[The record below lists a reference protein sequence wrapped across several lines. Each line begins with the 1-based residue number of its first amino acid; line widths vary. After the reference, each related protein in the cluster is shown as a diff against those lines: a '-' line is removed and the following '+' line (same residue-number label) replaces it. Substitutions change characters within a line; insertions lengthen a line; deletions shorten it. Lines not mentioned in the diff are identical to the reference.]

1 MHAIIPVAGKGTR
14 LRPHTWSTPK
24 ALLQVAGKPILGHI
38 IDRLVSAGIA
48 HVTLIVGYLG
58 DVIVAWTRKEYPDI
72 RVDFA
77 MQTNMDGLASAVDL
91 AAPVTGDGVTLVV
104 LGDTIFSAD
113 LSRAV
118 DSKRNMIAVK
128 RVDDPSRF
136 GVVLLEGD
144 RVVRLVEK
152 PEEFISDLAI
162 VGIYGF
168 SSGTMLMNA
177 TSRLIKSGKRTRGE
191 YQLTDAMQLML
202 DDGQA
207 FGVFEVDEWY
217 DCGKPE
223 TFLETNR
230 ILLNQGFGE
239 RRAEIV
245 DSVII
250 PPVSMLKGT
259 VISSSIVGPHVSI
272 GCNSKIKNSI
282 ISNTVI
288 GKRSSIDLVN
298 IRDSIIGDDVAIS
311 GKAEKLNVGNSSTIE
326 FQQ

>member
-14 LRPHTWSTPK
+14 LRPQTWSTPK
-24 ALLQVAGKPILGHI
+24 PLLQVAGKPILGHI
-38 IDRLVSAGIA
+38 IDRLVSAGTV

-58 DVIVAWTRKEYPDI
+58 DEIVAWTKKEYPNID
-72 RVDFA
+72 VDFA
-77 MQTNMDGLASAVDL
+77 KQNNMDGLASAVNL
-91 AAPVTGDGVTLVV
+91 ATPMTGDGVTLVV

-113 LSRAV
+113 LSQAV
-118 DSKRNMIAVK
+118 DPQRNMIAVK

-152 PEEFISDLAI
+152 PEIFISDLAI
-162 VGIYGF
+162 IGIYGF
-168 SSGTMLMNA
+168 SSGTVLMHA
-177 TSRLIKSGKRTRGE
+177 TSSLIKSGKRTRGE
-191 YQLTDAMQLML
+191 FQLTDAMQLML
-202 DDGQA
+202 DEGHD
-207 FGVFEVDEWY
+207 FGVFEVNEWF

-230 ILLNQGFGE
+230 ILLDLGMNE
-239 RRAEIV
+239 NRAEIV
-245 DSVII
+245 DSIVI
-250 PPVSMLKGT
+250 PPVSLMEGT
-259 VISSSIVGPHVSI
+259 VISSSIVGPHVSL
-272 GCNSKIKNSI
+272 GCNSRIENSI

-288 GKRSSIDLVN
+288 GKSSSIDMVN

-326 FQQ
+326 L

>member
-1 MHAIIPVAGKGTR
+1 MHAIVPVAGKGTR

-24 ALLQVAGKPILGHI
+24 PLLQVAGKPILGHI
-38 IDRLVSAGIA
+38 IDRLVSAGIV

-58 DVIVAWTRKEYPDI
+58 DQIVEWTKKEYPEI
-72 RVDFA
+72 HVDFA
-77 MQTNMDGLASAVDL
+77 KQKNMDGLASAVDL
-91 AAPVTGDGVTLVV
+91 AAPMTGDGVTLVV

-113 LSRAV
+113 ISKAV
-118 DSKRNMIAVK
+118 DPQQNMIAVK

-177 TSRLIKSGKRTRGE
+177 TSKLIKSGNRTRGE

-202 DDGQA
+202 DEGHD
-207 FGVFEVDEWY
+207 FGVFEVDEWF

-230 ILLNQGFGE
+230 ILLDSGSGE
-239 RRAEIV
+239 NRASIV

-250 PPVSMLKGT
+250 QPVSMLAGT

-272 GCNSKIKNSI
+272 GCDTRIEKSI

-288 GKRSSIDLVN
+288 GKRSSIDHAN
-298 IRDSIIGDDVAIS
+298 IRDSIIGDDVAVS
-311 GKAEKLNVGNSSTIE
+311 GNAEKLNVGNSSTVE
-326 FQQ
+326 L

>member
-24 ALLQVAGKPILGHI
+24 PLLQVAGKPILGHI
-38 IDRLVSAGIA
+38 IDRLVSAGVV

-58 DVIVAWTRKEYPDI
+58 DMIVEWTKNEYPDI
-72 RVDFA
+72 NVDFVK
-77 MQTNMDGLASAVDL
+77 QNNMDGLASAVNL

-113 LSRAV
+113 LSRAI
-118 DSKRNMIAVK
+118 DPDRNMIAVK
-128 RVDDPSRF
+128 QVDDPGRF

-168 SSGTMLMNA
+168 SSGTILMSA

-202 DDGQA
+202 DEGYD
-207 FGVFEVDEWY
+207 FGVFEVDNWF

-223 TFLETNR
+223 TLLETNR
-230 ILLNQGFGE
+230 ILLNSGIGE
-239 RRAEIV
+239 SGALIV

-250 PPVSMLKGT
+250 PPVSMPESA
-259 VISSSIVGPHVSI
+259 VISSSIVGPHVSL
-272 GCNSKIKNSI
+272 GCNTRIKNSI

-288 GKRSSIDLVN
+288 GEHSSIDLVN
-298 IRDSIIGDDVAIS
+298 IRDSIIGDDVSVS
-311 GKAEKLNVGNSSTIE
+311 GKADKLNVGNSSKIE
-326 FQQ
+326 L

>member
-24 ALLQVAGKPILGHI
+24 PLLQVAGKPILGHI
-38 IDRLVSAGIA
+38 MDRLASAGIV

-58 DVIVAWTRKEYPDI
+58 DMIVEWTRKEYPDI
-72 RVDFA
+72 HVDFA
-77 MQTNMDGLASAVDL
+77 KQDTMDGLASAVDL
-91 AAPVTGDGVTLVV
+91 AAPMTGDGMTFVV

-113 LSRAV
+113 LSQAA
-118 DSKRNMIAVK
+118 DPERNMIAVK

-136 GVVLLEGD
+136 GVVLMKGEK
-144 RVVRLVEK
+144 VVRLVEK

-168 SSGTMLMNA
+168 SSGSVLMNA
-177 TSRLIKSGKRTRGE
+177 TSRLIKSGNRTRGE

-202 DDGQA
+202 DEGHD
-207 FGVFEVDEWY
+207 FGVFKIDEWF

-230 ILLNQGFGE
+230 NLLDSGSGE
-239 RRAEIV
+239 NRALVV

-250 PPVSMLKGT
+250 PPVSLPEGV
-259 VISSSIVGPHVSI
+259 VISASIVGPHVSI
-272 GCNSKIKNSI
+272 GCSSRVENSI

-298 IRDSIIGDDVAIS
+298 IRDSIIGDDVAVS
-311 GKAEKLNVGNSSTIE
+311 GKAEKLDVGNSSTIE
-326 FQQ
+326 L